1 MPARAVTGKIEITRT
16 LFRVVFPHI
25 KLCCDCFR
33 SDMSVLSLLMWST
46 IRWFRL
52 VSNIIIRRYILR
64 SWGAGNVYT
73 LVALVV
79 GMSNSILTRVVT
91 QSRITFLLPQVQLQ
105 ELYYITTFHGTC
117 DHGLKVP

>member
-1 MPARAVTGKIEITRT
+1 M
-16 LFRVVFPHI
+16 VFPHL

-52 VSNIIIRRYILR
+52 VSNIVVCRYILR
-64 SWGAGNVYT
+64 SLGAGNVYP
-73 LVALVV
+73 LVALVA
-79 GMSNSILTRVVT
+79 GMSSSILTRVVT
-91 QSRITFLLPQVQLQ
+91 QSRITFSLPQALLQ
-105 ELYYITTFHGTC
+105 EFYYITTFHGTR